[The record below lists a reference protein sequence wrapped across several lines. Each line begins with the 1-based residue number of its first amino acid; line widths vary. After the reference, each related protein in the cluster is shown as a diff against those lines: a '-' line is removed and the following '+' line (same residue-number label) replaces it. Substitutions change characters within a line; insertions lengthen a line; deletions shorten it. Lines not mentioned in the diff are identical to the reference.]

1 MCAGVRPGRALD
13 VLHDDRRRSD
23 HFGPDFV
30 QKEKAEIIEILQK
43 EKGTAPPEHGDN
55 QNEKYYITRNDK
67 KSKGSEELLVQNP
80 LDDTCSCGIL
90 ERGWGQ
96 LEHGKF
102 QACLL
107 LDCQVHIMF
116 LPVSAACVRQGRQ
129 PLETPPSCVII
140 RSLLIQFVGRHT

>member
-1 MCAGVRPGRALD
+1 MFAGVRPGRALD
-13 VLHDDRRRSD
+13 VLHDDHRRND
-23 HFGPDFV
+23 HYFEG
-30 QKEKAEIIEILQK
+30 IIIIIISYPLQK
-43 EKGTAPPEHGDN
+43 EKGTAPPEHDDN
-55 QNEKYYITRNDK
+55 QSEKDHITRNDK
-67 KSKGSEELLVQNP
+67 KSKWSEELLVQNP

-107 LDCQVHIMF
+107 LDRQIHFLF

-129 PLETPPSCVII
+129 LLETPPSCVII
-140 RSLLIQFVGRHT
+140 RSLLLQFVGRHT